1 MSELTPMLKQ
11 YNEIKAKHPN
21 ELLFFRLGDFFELF
35 GEDAKIASS
44 ILNIVLTARNKGTVN
59 EMPMCGIPHHAL
71 ENYLVKLLKAGQRV
85 AICDQVSD
93 PSLPGIVKR
102 EVVQIVTPGT
112 TLVNSTLQNK
122 NNNFIASLF
131 LGKEVS
137 QPLAKGWIW
146 GLAIADLTTGEF
158 RVAEISDFNL
168 LKNEIYRFDFSEIIV
183 PQGLFNDTRFQ
194 GFIKSLKNVN
204 VFQLS
209 VFEKAYAIL
218 LQHFKMKNLHSFGID
233 NLKVGIESAGLLLG
247 YLKNTQKNDLTHIQK
262 IQKYSFADYMVLDEA
277 TVRNLELFQT
287 AHTAQFQGSLLSVID
302 KTITSMG
309 GRCLRRW
316 LMLPLLDKEKISQRL
331 NAVADLKKESTLIKN
346 LQENFKQISDLER
359 LIGRLGCGRGSAR
372 DLVQLKKSLQIVP
385 EIKKLI
391 EVRDSELLKNYFD
404 NLDPHEELITLIDT
418 IIVEEPPALITEG
431 NMIKDGYNAELDELR
446 EISRG
451 GKNWLAK
458 FQAEQIEATK
468 ISSLKVKFNRV
479 FGYYIEISNAN
490 LNQVPDTFI
499 RKQTLVNA
507 ERFITPELK
516 EYEDKILTAED
527 KIKSIEQQIFLETVE
542 KVEKYF
548 SSVLLVAGIIAKL
561 DVLVG
566 FAFLANSSKYS
577 QPTFVQDGKLE
588 IKAGR
593 HPVIEAIQK
602 DRYIPNDLTMDHV
615 KNEFLLLTGPN
626 MSGKS
631 SYLRQV
637 ALITLLAQIGCFV
650 PADKV
655 ELDIVDRIFTRVGA
669 SDNIT
674 EGVSTFMAE
683 MQEAANILNNAT
695 NKSLIIL
702 DELGRGT
709 STYDGV
715 SIAWSIIEYIHEK
728 VGAKT
733 IFATHYHELTEI
745 IAKLDRAENY
755 CVAVSEET
763 GRVVFLHKIVKGATS
778 ESYGIE
784 VAKIAGLPEQ
794 IILRAS
800 EILQG
805 LERKTDIR
813 IAQKAEQ
820 SSLPLPITVRE
831 EILRKAL
838 SQIEV
843 DNITP
848 LEALQK
854 IADLK
859 KDVENNK

>member
-346 LQENFKQISDLER
+346 LQENQKIPPSVIESANSVFKP
-359 LIGRLGCGRGSAR
+359 IGNGYEY
-372 DLVQLKKSLQIVP
+372 DNFD
-385 EIKKLI
+385 EII
-391 EVRDSELLKNYFD
+391 EVRN
-404 NLDPHEELITLIDT
+404 
-418 IIVEEPPALITEG
+418 
-431 NMIKDGYNAELDELR
+431 
-446 EISRG
+446 
-451 GKNWLAK
+451 GK
-458 FQAEQIEATK
+458 E
-468 ISSLKVKFNRV
+468 
-479 FGYYIEISNAN
+479 
-490 LNQVPDTFI
+490 
-499 RKQTLVNA
+499 
-507 ERFITPELK
+507 
-516 EYEDKILTAED
+516 
-527 KIKSIEQQIFLETVE
+527 
-542 KVEKYF
+542 
-548 SSVLLVAGIIAKL
+548 
-561 DVLVG
+561 
-566 FAFLANSSKYS
+566 
-577 QPTFVQDGKLE
+577 
-588 IKAGR
+588 
-593 HPVIEAIQK
+593 
-602 DRYIPNDLTMDHV
+602 
-615 KNEFLLLTGPN
+615 
-626 MSGKS
+626 
-631 SYLRQV
+631 
-637 ALITLLAQIGCFV
+637 
-650 PADKV
+650 
-655 ELDIVDRIFTRVGA
+655 
-669 SDNIT
+669 
-674 EGVSTFMAE
+674 
-683 MQEAANILNNAT
+683 
-695 NKSLIIL
+695 
-702 DELGRGT
+702 
-709 STYDGV
+709 
-715 SIAWSIIEYIHEK
+715 
-728 VGAKT
+728 
-733 IFATHYHELTEI
+733 
-745 IAKLDRAENY
+745 
-755 CVAVSEET
+755 
-763 GRVVFLHKIVKGATS
+763 
-778 ESYGIE
+778 
-784 VAKIAGLPEQ
+784 
-794 IILRAS
+794 
-800 EILQG
+800 
-805 LERKTDIR
+805 IR
-813 IAQKAEQ
+813 IK
-820 SSLPLPITVRE
+820 
-831 EILRKAL
+831 
-838 SQIEV
+838 
-843 DNITP
+843 
-848 LEALQK
+848 
-854 IADLK
+854 
-859 KDVENNK
+859 